1 MFIVFF
7 SFFFESHLLNQKSQE
22 KKMSPNIQ
30 KCDIGSELSTC
41 VMATTPE
48 DVIQMMKQEK
58 VELVDCCFTDPL
70 GMWQH
75 CTFMAEEV
83 DEKGFREGL
92 PFDGSSIKLFSE
104 IHHSDLLMKPD
115 PTTAWIDPFHKRKT
129 LHLVCTIKEPN
140 AKKGFSRDPRTIAI
154 RATEYLVST
163 GIADTCFIG
172 PEPEFFVFDDV
183 QYGVS
188 NHMASYSVDGLE
200 AEWNG
205 TKLGTANAGNLGH
218 RAETKGYYFPVAP
231 LDRHHDLRSEMLL
244 TMRDIGL
251 PVEKHHHEVATCQ
264 SELGFRALTLV
275 QAADGVQT
283 YKYIVKNTAL
293 KHGKSA
299 TFMPKPLKGDNGS
312 GLHIHQSL
320 WKNGKPLFFD
330 ASGSYAQL
338 SETAL
343 HYIAGILHHA
353 PALCAFGNPTTN
365 SYKRLVPG
373 FEAPVNLVY
382 SQGNRSAAIRIPM
395 YHPDNPKVKRM
406 EFRCPD
412 ALANPYL
419 IFSACLMAGL
429 DGIKR
434 KLHPG
439 APIDLDLYEM
449 TPQEHKAIRSTPP
462 NLSAALDI
470 LESDMDFLLEGDVF
484 TRDFIEAYIEFKR
497 KEVLRYEMTPHPIE
511 FLLYYQG

>member
-1 MFIVFF
+1 
-7 SFFFESHLLNQKSQE
+7 
-22 KKMSPNIQ
+22 MSPHSQ
-30 KCDIGSELSTC
+30 KCEVGSEMSMGDRM
-41 VMATTPE
+41 VTPE
-48 DVIQMMKQEK
+48 EVIEMIKREN

-70 GMWQH
+70 GLWQH
-75 CTFMAEEV
+75 CTFMAGEL
-83 DEKGFREGL
+83 DEKAFKEGL

-104 IHHSDLLMKPD
+104 IHHSDLLMRPD

-129 LHLVCTIKEPN
+129 LHLVCTIREPGSS
-140 AKKGFSRDPRTIAI
+140 KGFPKDPRTIAI
-154 RATEYLVST
+154 KAIDYLQAT

-172 PEPEFFVFDDV
+172 PEPEFFIFDDV

-188 NHMASYSVDGLE
+188 GHAASYFVDGLE

-205 TKLGTANAGNLGH
+205 TKPGTTGSGNLGH
-218 RAETKGYYFPVAP
+218 RAESKGYYFPVAP
-231 LDRHHDLRSEMLL
+231 LDRHHDIRSEMLL
-244 TMRDIGL
+244 TMRDVGL

-264 SELGFRALTLV
+264 SELGFRALNLI

-283 YKYIVKNTAL
+283 YKYIVKNVAS
-293 KHGKSA
+293 KYGKSA

-312 GLHIHQSL
+312 GLHVHQSL

-330 ASGSYAQL
+330 SKGAYAQL
-338 SETAL
+338 SEMAL
-343 HYIAGILHHA
+343 HYIGGILHHA
-353 PALCAFGNPTTN
+353 SALCAFGNPTTN

-395 YHPDNPKVKRM
+395 YHLDNPNAKRM

-412 ALANPYL
+412 PLANPYL

-439 APIDLDLYEM
+439 APIDLDLYGM
-449 TPQEHKAIRSTPP
+449 TPQEHKTIRSTPI
-462 NLSAALDI
+462 NLSSALDV
-470 LESDMDFLLEGDVF
+470 LENDMDFLLEGGVF
-484 TRDFIEAYIEFKR
+484 TREFIEAYIDHKR
-497 KEVLRYEMTPHPIE
+497 KEVQRYEMTPHPIE